1 LAQAMLAQVLTFSP
15 PVPLAAATDLLGA
28 CLPCRIGTMT
38 AHAAVPAVTLRAQ
51 RVRPSRLAPVIL
63 LAVAAVI
70 ALLAS
75 ATAFAKVAKIKE
87 GVDNTNMFKKSKMRV
102 VLLKD
107 HPKLG
112 DKGDVV
118 RVRKGY
124 FRNYLLPSGVA
135 GRQDNEVLKRLR
147 MEEAAKDAAVA
158 AAQREAIEA
167 KTKIEGL
174 GKLTFEKKVREGS
187 NKIYGSLSATNFAEA
202 LIVKSGIPIR
212 LASIEL
218 PKIAELGDF
227 SATIDLGSDISAYV
241 EFEVVPEGGKK
252 DGEEGEGEEES

>member
-1 LAQAMLAQVLTFSP
+1 VLTFSSL
-15 PVPLAAATDLLGA
+15 VLLAAATDLPGA
-28 CLPCRIGTMT
+28 RFPSRIGTMM
-38 AHAAVPAVTLRAQ
+38 ASAAAPAVTLRAQ

-75 ATAFAKVAKIKE
+75 ATAFAKAQAKIKE
-87 GVDNTNMFKKSKMRV
+87 GVSNSNNIKKSKMSV

-112 DKGDVV
+112 EKGDIVK
-118 RVRKGY
+118 VRKGY
-124 FRNYLLPSGVA
+124 FRNYLLPGGVA
-135 GRQDNEVLKRLR
+135 GRQDNEVLRKLR
-147 MEEAAKDAAVA
+147 MEEAAQDAAVA
-158 AAQREAIEA
+158 AAQREAIAA

-187 NKIYGSLSATNFAEA
+187 SKIYGSLSATNFAET

-218 PKIAELGDF
+218 PKITELGDF

-252 DGEEGEGEEES
+252 DGEEEEGEEES